1 MATKTSRSA
10 PPEQGRWETHPVTP
24 DRFEDF
30 ADVINPNRRATHC
43 WCLSHRLNAKEIE
56 ALGHGSRERAMRVIC
71 EREHPPGVV
80 TYLDDV
86 PVGWCSISPRGEI
99 PRLVQSALIRPV
111 DDLSVWSII
120 CVVVRSGH
128 RRKGVTGHLI
138 EGAVAYAAANGAP
151 AVEAYPVDPAG
162 RMDLTMAF
170 VGTRSMFEKAGF
182 EVVGTTDAVAS
193 RMPRLVMRR
202 TLS

>member
-1 MATKTSRSA
+1 MTTTQRDASTG
-10 PPEQGRWETHPVTP
+10 QGRWETHPVTP

-43 WCLSHRLNAKEIE
+43 WCLSHRLQAKDIE
-56 ALGHGSRERAMRVIC
+56 ELGHGSREQAMRALC

-80 TYLDDV
+80 TYLDGV
-86 PVGWCSISPRGEI
+86 PVGWCSISPRAEI
-99 PRLVQSALIRPV
+99 PRLVQSKLIRPL
-111 DDLSVWSII
+111 DDVPVWSII
-120 CVVVRSGH
+120 CVVVRGGH

-138 EGAVAYAAANGAP
+138 DGAVAYAATNGAP
-151 AVEAYPVDPAG
+151 AVEAYPVDPVG

-202 TLS
+202 GL